1 MADQIQRF
9 IFDRADVRGEIA
21 QLDAAYRQIIGRSE
35 QSPAVQQLMGEGL
48 VAAAL
53 LAATLKY
60 PSALTLQLQSTG
72 PLSLLL
78 IQVGSD
84 GTMRAMARTRGE
96 VPANA
101 PLGEQASQ
109 GTLAITIEPED
120 GGERYQGIV
129 DLSGGSLAAALEHY
143 FAESEQLPTHVWLS
157 ADPERA
163 AGLLLQ
169 RLPGPDG
176 GPARD
181 EDAWE
186 RAGQLAATVT
196 GAELRE
202 LSADAVLHRLF
213 HEEDIRLF
221 EPSPLR
227 FGCRCSR
234 QRVADMLR
242 SLGADELRETLAEQ
256 GQIQVHCDFCNE
268 PYRFDAV
275 DVEALCVDPTTRA
288 APSDTSH

>member
-1 MADQIQRF
+1 MADAIQRF

-21 QLDAAYRQIIGRSE
+21 QLDSAYRQIVGRSE
-35 QSPAVQQLMGEGL
+35 QSPVVQRLMGEGL

-60 PSALTLQLQSTG
+60 PSALTLQMQSKG

-78 IQVGSD
+78 VQVGSD
-84 GTMRAMARTRGE
+84 GTMRAMARTRGD
-96 VPANA
+96 VPADA
-101 PLGEQASQ
+101 TLDEQASE
-109 GTLAITIEPED
+109 GTLAITIEPAD

-143 FAESEQLPTHVWLS
+143 FAESEQLPTQVWLS

-169 RLPGPDG
+169 RLPGPEG

-181 EDAWE
+181 ADAWE

-196 GAELRE
+196 GSELRE
-202 LSADAVLHRLF
+202 LSADAVLRRLF

-242 SLGADELRETLAEQ
+242 SLGAAELRETLAEQ
-256 GQIQVHCDFCNE
+256 GRIQVHCDFCNE
-268 PYRFDAV
+268 PYGFDAV
-275 DVEALCVDPTTRA
+275 DVEALCVDPSTQA